1 MMKTV
6 VVVNG
11 SPRRNGT
18 VAQLLHAVSDGC
30 GADCGVHWYDV
41 NEMTVRPCTGCMKCR
56 STGTCVL
63 PRDDAHAFAEDIRGC
78 GGIIIGTPVYW
89 GNMSGQLKLLF
100 DRVVPALMGESP
112 RGIPV
117 PLHRGKRAVIIT
129 ACTTPWPFSV
139 LFRQTG
145 NAVRSLKEILRY
157 AGFRITGTLVLP
169 GTKNKRGIPGRLLKK
184 GCRLGKQLH
193 CSL

>member
-1 MMKTV
+1 MTRTI

-11 SPRRNGT
+11 SPCRTGT
-18 VAQLLHAVSDGC
+18 VAQLLHAVSESCRGGC
-30 GADCGVHWYDV
+30 GIHWYDV
-41 NEMTVRPCTGCMKCR
+41 NEMTIRPCTGCMKCR

-63 PRDDAHAFAEDIRGC
+63 PHDDAHAFADDVRSC
-78 GGIIIGTPVYW
+78 GAVVVGTPVYW

-100 DRVVPALMGESP
+100 DRIVPSLMGESP

-117 PLHRGKRAVIIT
+117 PLHRGKRAVIVT
-129 ACTTPWPFSV
+129 ACTTPWPFST

-157 AGFRITGTLVLP
+157 AGFRVTGTLVLP
-169 GTKNKRGIPGRLLKK
+169 GTKNRNGIPERLLKN
-184 GCRLGKQLH
+184 GRRLGAKM
-193 CSL
+193 